1 MLKFFNKD
9 NVIESIENEI
19 RYKKSHTTKRNGNSI
34 SLRPIIY
41 NCIRE
46 VYYEIFDYDRMVS
59 DDLTFDKSFY
69 WTGPLGSTLH
79 DMIQRLTGLDKMPY
93 TEKLITF
100 NSFAPLK
107 VRTKCD
113 GIDTSDP
120 ENMILYEFK
129 TKDKMPDKP
138 YHEEL
143 LQNLLSVFFFRS
155 EYRLKIKGCAMVYIN
170 RQDPYDMRFHN
181 YDLFDITSP
190 LYLDVKKELKPIFE
204 KVNELL
210 RAMTFRRPPS
220 MDSKYI
226 KKFAYGRC
234 RCIDCVYRE
243 HCKNDGGWTRDDL
256 SKKEPSEE
264 L

>member
-9 NVIESIENEI
+9 DVVSSIEREI

-46 VYYEIFDYDRMVS
+46 VYYEIFDYERIVS
-59 DDLTFDKSFY
+59 DDLTFDKSYY

-79 DMIQRLTGLDKMPY
+79 DMIQRLTGLNKMEY

-113 GIDTSDP
+113 GIDTRDP
-120 ENMILYEFK
+120 DNMILYEFK

-143 LQNLLSVFFFRS
+143 LQNLLSVFFFRN
-155 EYRLKIKGCAMVYIN
+155 EYKLNIKGSSMVYIN
-170 RQDPYDMRFHN
+170 RQDPYDMRFYN
-181 YDLFDITSP
+181 YDFFDIKSP
-190 LYLDVKKELKPIFE
+190 LYLDVKKELSPIFE
-204 KVNELL
+204 KVKELL
-210 RAMTFRRPPS
+210 TAMNNKVAPS

-234 RCIDCVYRE
+234 RCIDCVYKDS
-243 HCKNDGGWTRDDL
+243 C
-256 SKKEPSEE
+256 KKEGG
-264 L
+264 